1 MYAMNKDAAHKLGEL
16 IMALSETVTFAK
28 VTRERNMLNGNYL
41 KLQCYIVHGQGNSVA
56 ELSQLITVEDLL
68 HMSDPVAMADIIA
81 DKIRT
86 DAGLTR
92 KRS

>member
-16 IMALSETVTFAK
+16 IMALSETV
-28 VTRERNMLNGNYL
+28 NYL